1 MSADQDLIIKKL
13 RQQLKQSNLQ
23 LKQTKQKY
31 NELKFEVRSKDD
43 TIQRNNKT
51 MKNQSNRIRNLE
63 SLWDPKVLRRG
74 GTAQFMHA
82 QNIIELAINDDSKLR
97 RTISMTKERFD
108 DVCAR
113 VAELSRGDDLLFYGD
128 GSPRH
133 GNRCRLSRDQTV
145 YMSILL
151 KKADPRQVDL
161 ETLFGICQSTVSRA
175 VEYIDGILVQVL
187 PTANVIQQRI
197 RHADLAKLDQ
207 FVPDNELMTDGTE
220 MQVRRPQD
228 DAIQKKYYSGKKKRH
243 TAKSTIV
250 INRNGLI
257 IYAGPPH
264 EGSTNDM
271 KMLQLDDPDLG
282 IVTRRMKSGL
292 TPDSKK
298 VVSWSDLGY
307 YGIDK
312 FYPGIMLLQPIKR
325 PRKKKGEK
333 ESGKLAPD
341 EKRHNKR
348 VSSVR
353 IRVEHAIGRLKHF
366 AVLRNVYVGSNEHL
380 DRDLQIIS
388 GLVNHRMLW
397 DRDAKKL
404 RLGL

>member
-1 MSADQDLIIKKL
+1 MSEDQTLIIKKL
-13 RQQLKQSNLQ
+13 KLQ
-23 LKQTKQKY
+23 LKQTEQKY
-31 NELKFEVRSKDD
+31 NELKFKVRSKDD

-51 MKNQSNRIRNLE
+51 IKNQNNRIKNLE

-97 RTISMTKERFD
+97 RTISISKGRFD

-113 VAELSRGDDLLFYGD
+113 VAELSRGDGLLFYED

-187 PTANVIQQRI
+187 PTANMVQQKI
-197 RHADLAKLDQ
+197 RHAGLARLDQ
-207 FVPDNELMTDGTE
+207 FVPDNELMIDGTE
-220 MQVRRPQD
+220 MQIERPQD
-228 DAIQKKYYSGKKKRH
+228 DETQKRYYSGKKKRH
-243 TAKSTIV
+243 TAKSTMV
-250 INRNGLI
+250 INRDGLI

-264 EGSTNDM
+264 EGRTSDLE
-271 KMLQLDDPDLG
+271 MLRLDDPDLG
-282 IVTRRMKSGL
+282 VITKRMKSDRTTDDG
-292 TPDSKK
+292 K

-307 YGIDK
+307 YGIDG
-312 FYPGIMLLQPIKR
+312 FYPGTMVMQPIKR
-325 PRKKKGEK
+325 PRRRKGEK
-333 ESGKLAPD
+333 KRRNLAPD
-341 EKRHNKR
+341 EKRHNR
-348 VSSVR
+348 RISGVR
-353 IRVEHAIGRLKHF
+353 IKVEHAIGKLKHF
-366 AVLRNVYVGSNEHL
+366 AVLRNVYVGSDDRL
-380 DRDLQIIS
+380 YRDLQIIS
-388 GLVNHRMLW
+388 GLVNHCMLW
-397 DRDAKKL
+397 DNDEKKL